1 MSSNC
6 ATSVSQTNPKRVWG
20 GGDPSSSIY
29 SGKYVPH
36 IINILEENRLAGYT
50 WAGKSECTLMNAEMV
65 TLNPTHL
72 AVGQLDI
79 LRKLKDKPMPNG
91 KGNFAFTI
99 LHENIGPECLFV
111 ITALKGYTTWG
122 HVLGN
127 AWDLTIFT
135 DGIKSGSFGTL
146 QGLISTFP
154 DLADVK
160 IVNTSGAMEIIN
172 HICKDSSSLGFIV
185 MRPDPESNVFK
196 KIAEL
201 GLSLVPVVD
210 FELEGQYDFLDIKVA
225 HGGPFKGGMSYMTAC
240 TSVALITGD
249 ISQVDQNDMRNY
261 KRLKATID
269 RIGAVSAEKL
279 KPDLSTWRDKL
290 DYLKSAS
297 MQNIAKISETS
308 KAAYESLKQ
317 KVRK

>member
-6 ATSVSQTNPKRVWG
+6 ATSGSHTNPKRVWG

-29 SGKYVPH
+29 SSKYVPH

-50 WAGKSECTLMNAEMV
+50 WAGKSECTVMNAEMV
-65 TLNPTHL
+65 TANPTHL

-79 LRKLKDKPMPNG
+79 LRTLQDKPLPND
-91 KGNFAFTI
+91 KGNYAFTI
-99 LHENIGPECLFV
+99 LHENIGPECLFA
-111 ITALKGYTTWG
+111 ITAQKGYKTWG

-135 DGIKSGSFGTL
+135 DGVKSGSYATL
-146 QGLISTFP
+146 QRLISTFP

-160 IVNTSGAMEIIN
+160 IVNASGAMEIIN
-172 HICKDSSSLGFIV
+172 HVSKNASSLGFVV
-185 MRPDPESNVFK
+185 MRPDPESAVFK
-196 KIAEL
+196 RFAEL

-210 FELEGQYDFLDIKVA
+210 FELEGQYEFLDLKVA
-225 HGGPFKGGMSYMTAC
+225 HRGLLRGGLSHMTAC

-249 ISQVDQNDMRNY
+249 ISRIDQNDMRNY

-269 RIGAVSAEKL
+269 RIGAVSAEKI
-279 KPDLSTWRDKL
+279 KPDLSSWRDKL
-290 DYLKSAS
+290 DSVKSAS
-297 MQNIAKISETS
+297 MQKIIKIGDTS
-308 KAAYESLKQ
+308 KAAFESLKE
-317 KVRK
+317 KVK